1 MLFRKPFYQGAKA
14 AALLLLGLFIS
25 SCTVVENPGPLPPTR
40 PHQPSHQFCTREYA
54 PVCGERHN
62 RRQTFSN
69 SCEARRAGFDI
80 IRRGQC
86 SGGPGFP
93 GTERPGR
100 APHRPDRPDRP
111 HRPDRPQMC
120 PQIYKPVCA
129 VRDGRSRTFPNS
141 CQAESAGYRVRSN
154 RAC

>member
-1 MLFRKPFYQGAKA
+1 MRFQNPSRRSARTA
-14 AALLLLGLFIS
+14 AVLLGLFVS
-25 SCTVVENPGPLPPTR
+25 SCTVVGEPGPLPTPQ
-40 PHQPSHQFCTREYA
+40 PHPQFCTREYA

-80 IRRGQC
+80 VRRGQC

-93 GTERPGR
+93 GTNRPDR
-100 APHRPDRPDRP
+100 PPHRPDRPGRP

-129 VRDGRSRTFPNS
+129 VRDGRRRTFANS

-154 RAC
+154 NAC

>member
-1 MLFRKPFYQGAKA
+1 MPFRKPFCRGAKA
-14 AALLLLGLFIS
+14 AALLLGLFIS
-25 SCTVVENPGPLPPTR
+25 SCTVVENPGPLPPAR

-54 PVCGERHN
+54 PVCGERHG

-80 IRRGQC
+80 VRRGEC
-86 SGGPGFP
+86 SGRPGFP
-93 GTERPGR
+93 G
-100 APHRPDRPDRP
+100 ADRP

-129 VRDGRSRTFPNS
+129 VRDGHRRTFPNS

-154 RAC
+154 NAC

>member
-1 MLFRKPFYQGAKA
+1 MPFQKPFRQGAKA
-14 AALLLLGLFIS
+14 AALLLGLFIS

-40 PHQPSHQFCTREYA
+40 PHQPSHQFCAREYA
-54 PVCGERHN
+54 PVCGERRH

-80 IRRGQC
+80 VRRGQC

-93 GTERPGR
+93 GTD
-100 APHRPDRPDRP
+100 RPDRPDRP

-120 PQIYKPVCA
+120 PQIYRPVCA
-129 VRDGRSRTFPNS
+129 VRDGRSRTFPNN

-154 RAC
+154 HAC

>member
-1 MLFRKPFYQGAKA
+1 MPFQKPFRQGAKA
-14 AALLLLGLFIS
+14 AALLLGLLIS

-80 IRRGQC
+80 VRRGQC
-86 SGGPGFP
+86 SGGPGHP
-93 GTERPGR
+93 GADRPH
-100 APHRPDRPDRP
+100 HRPDRPDRP
-111 HRPDRPQMC
+111 HRPDRPRMC

-129 VRDGRSRTFPNS
+129 VRDGHRRTFPNS
-141 CQAESAGYRVRSN
+141 CQADSAGYRVRSN
-154 RAC
+154 HAC